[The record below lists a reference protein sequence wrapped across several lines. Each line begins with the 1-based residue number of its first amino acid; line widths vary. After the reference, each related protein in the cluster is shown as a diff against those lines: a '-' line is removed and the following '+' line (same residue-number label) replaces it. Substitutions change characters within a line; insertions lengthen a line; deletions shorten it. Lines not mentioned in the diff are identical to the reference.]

1 MKRLMTISLMIL
13 LLGGFYG
20 LYSLS
25 RQVRLIQK
33 QTELLDRQT
42 KAEQQAIRVLQ
53 AEWSYLNRPLYL
65 QSLADRVDLVQVSP
79 NQFSSWED
87 IPFAVSV
94 SLDDNAGSDGAPVKQ
109 SIDELKVRSLGGV
122 M

>member
-65 QSLADRVDLVQVSP
+65 QSLADRVELVQVSP
-79 NQFSSWED
+79 NQFSTWED

-94 SLDDNAGSDGAPVKQ
+94 SLDDNTGSDGAPVKQ